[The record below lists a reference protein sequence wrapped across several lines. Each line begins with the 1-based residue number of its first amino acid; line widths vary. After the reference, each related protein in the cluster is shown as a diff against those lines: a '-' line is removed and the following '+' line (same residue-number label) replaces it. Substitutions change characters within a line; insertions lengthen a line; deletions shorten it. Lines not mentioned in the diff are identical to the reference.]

1 MLNSTQQEAATTLD
15 GPVMVI
21 AGAGTGK
28 TRTLV
33 HRLAEL
39 VRSGV
44 DSKGILLLTFT
55 RRAADEMLARAREI
69 LGDEDAQFGGG
80 TFHSFAALCLRRFG
94 DVIGLDERFTILD
107 QGDAQSIIGGLRGD
121 LPKKCKIGR
130 FPKSGTIASILS
142 KAVNQREPI
151 PIILQK
157 HYSHHF
163 AALDG
168 IESIA
173 RGYASYKAEHK
184 MVDFDDLLVLLI
196 SALERSEDARTAVR
210 RRFTHIMVDE
220 YQDTNLLQ
228 DRIVQLIAGDRA
240 NVMVVGD
247 DAQSIYAFR
256 GARVSNLFEF
266 ADRFDNTRK
275 IVLEENYR
283 STQPILD
290 LSNAVLKQMGSAF
303 RKQLRTSQSGG
314 DRPQLVAAADERVE
328 AQFICREV
336 KRLQKTGVPLSQIA
350 ILFRASRNSYQLE
363 VELRR
368 SKVPFVKYGGFKF
381 TESAHIKD
389 ALAFLRVLANP
400 GEVLSLN
407 RVLGLCKGVGPNTMV
422 QIHEAFGDTLDPD
435 VLRNW
440 SGRGDKAQLEQL
452 AGLFQELQDRFT
464 TPLAR
469 LERVV
474 EFYKPHMAGKYDD
487 WPRRERDLKALLA
500 LSKSY
505 DDLSPM
511 LADFALDPPN
521 RADDKGELADSAKDE
536 RLILSTIHSAKGL
549 EWQHVYIIRAHAGC
563 IPHTFASN
571 DLDPAALDEERRLLY
586 VAITRAKDKLTM
598 TYPLVDEW
606 GRRQDVSGFI
616 YAVRPDLYTRK
627 TLSGTAK
634 TPDVRYG
641 RKRKMQRKWE
651 W

>member
-1 MLNSTQQEAATTLD
+1 MLNPAQLEAATTLD

-33 HRLAEL
+33 QRLAEL
-39 VRSGV
+39 VQSGV

-69 LGDEDAQFGGG
+69 LSDDQAEFGGG

-94 DVIGLDERFTILD
+94 DAIGLDERFTILD
-107 QGDAQSIIGGLRGD
+107 SGDAQSVIGGLRTN
-121 LPKKCKIGR
+121 LPKKLKIGR

-142 KAVNQREPI
+142 KAVNQRQPI
-151 PIILQK
+151 PIILQ
-157 HYSHHF
+157 HNYSHHF
-163 AALDG
+163 SALEG

-173 RGYASYKAEHK
+173 RDYASYKAEHK
-184 MVDFDDLLVLLI
+184 MVDFDDLLLLLI

-266 ADRFDNTRK
+266 ADRFENTRK

-283 STQPILD
+283 SNQPILD
-290 LSNAVLKQMGSAF
+290 LSNAVLKQMKSSF
-303 RKQLRTSQSGG
+303 RKQLRTSQVGG
-314 DRPQLVAAADERVE
+314 ERPCLVAAPDERVE
-328 AQFICREV
+328 ARFIRREV
-336 KRLQKTGVPLSQIA
+336 KRLNDLGVPLSQIA

-389 ALAFLRVLANP
+389 ALAFLRVLDNTN
-400 GEVLSLN
+400 EVLSLK
-407 RVLGLCKGVGPNTMV
+407 RVLGLCKGVGPNTMA
-422 QIHEAFGDTLDPD
+422 QIHEAFGGALNPA
-435 VLRNW
+435 VLRDW
-440 SGRGDKAQLEQL
+440 SGRGDKVQLTEL
-452 AGLFQELQDRFT
+452 AGLFQELQDRFA

-474 EFYKPHMAGKYDD
+474 EYYKPHMQGKYDD

-500 LSKSY
+500 LAKSY
-505 DDLSPM
+505 DELSPM

-521 RADDKGELADSAKDE
+521 RANDNGELADSADD
-536 RLILSTIHSAKGL
+536 RLVLSTIHSAKGL
-549 EWQHVYIIRAHAGC
+549 EWQHVYLIRAHAGC
-563 IPHTFASN
+563 IPHAYASN
-571 DLDPAALDEERRLLY
+571 ELDPNSLDEERRLLY
-586 VAITRAKDKLTM
+586 VAITRAKDTLTM

-606 GRRQDVSGFI
+606 GRRQDVSSFI
-616 YAVRPDLYTRK
+616 YTVRPDLYTRR
-627 TLSGTAK
+627 TLTGNAR
-634 TPDVRYG
+634 TPGVRYG
-641 RKRKMQRKWE
+641 RKRKPQRKWE